1 MRSGIM
7 EYSGMVSV
15 WFGISESFEK
25 LEEYVDIEYTEDGD
39 SIDSK
44 FGTNFEFGYYDEDNI
59 EICFYEDPKN
69 NIDDILKD
77 FSYSE
82 VIIPDIKKLVKG
94 DNIAYW
100 INSVIVLY
108 DFQYNEKRVGNET
121 ENIEIKYIGT
131 VPYK

>member
-1 MRSGIM
+1 M
-7 EYSGMVSV
+7 EYSGVVSV
-15 WFGISESFEK
+15 WFGVSKSFEN
-25 LEEYVDIEYTEDGD
+25 LEEYVDIKYTEDGD

-59 EICFYEDPKN
+59 EICFYEKPKN
-69 NIDDILKD
+69 NIDDILND

-82 VIIPDIKKLVKG
+82 VIIPNIKELVNG
-94 DNIAYW
+94 DNLTYW

-108 DFQYNEKRVGNET
+108 DFQYDEAKSGGGT
-121 ENIEIKYIGT
+121 ENIEIKFIGI

>member
-1 MRSGIM
+1 M

-15 WFGISESFEK
+15 WFGDSKSFENI
-25 LEEYVDIEYTEDGD
+25 EEYVDIEYTEDGD

-59 EICFYEDPKN
+59 EICFCEDPQK
-69 NIDDILKD
+69 NIDDILND

-82 VIIPDIKKLVKG
+82 VIIPNIKELLNG
-94 DNIAYW
+94 DNLAYW
-100 INSVIVLY
+100 INSVILLY
-108 DFQYNEKRVGNET
+108 DFQYDEAKSGDET
-121 ENIEIKYIGT
+121 ENIEIKFIGT

>member
-1 MRSGIM
+1 M
-7 EYSGMVSV
+7 EYSGVVSV
-15 WFGISESFEK
+15 WFGVSKSFEN

-44 FGTNFEFGYYDEDNI
+44 FGINFEFGNYDEDNI
-59 EICFYEDPKN
+59 EICFYEEPKN
-69 NIDDILKD
+69 NIDDILND

-82 VIIPDIKKLVKG
+82 VIIPNIKELVNG
-94 DNIAYW
+94 DNLVYW

-108 DFQYNEKRVGNET
+108 DFQYDEAKSGDGT
-121 ENIEIKYIGT
+121 ENIEIKFIGT

>member
-1 MRSGIM
+1 M
-7 EYSGMVSV
+7 EYSGVASV
-15 WFGISESFEK
+15 WFGVSKSFEN

-39 SIDSK
+39 AIDSK

-59 EICFYEDPKN
+59 EICFYENPKN
-69 NIDDILKD
+69 NVDDILND

-82 VIIPDIKKLVKG
+82 LIIPKIKELINGDKL
-94 DNIAYW
+94 AYS

-108 DFQYNEKRVGNET
+108 DFQYNEAKCGVEF
-121 ENIEIKYIGT
+121 ENLEIKFIGT

>member
-1 MRSGIM
+1 M
-7 EYSGMVSV
+7 EYSSMVSV
-15 WFGISESFEK
+15 WFGVSKSFED

-59 EICFYEDPKN
+59 EICFYEESRN
-69 NIDDILKD
+69 NIDDILNG

-82 VIIPDIKKLVKG
+82 VIIPNIKELVNG
-94 DNIAYW
+94 DDLAYR
-100 INSVIVLY
+100 INTVIVLY
-108 DFQYNEKRVGNET
+108 NFQYNEAKSRDET
-121 ENIEIKYIGT
+121 ENIEVKLIGT

>member
-1 MRSGIM
+1 MRSDNM
-7 EYSGMVSV
+7 EYSGVASV
-15 WFGISESFEK
+15 WFGVSKSFEN

-39 SIDSK
+39 AIDSK

-59 EICFYEDPKN
+59 EICFYENPKN
-69 NIDDILKD
+69 NVDDILND

-82 VIIPDIKKLVKG
+82 LIIPKIKELINGDKL
-94 DNIAYW
+94 AYS

-108 DFQYNEKRVGNET
+108 DFQYNEAKSGVES
-121 ENIEIKYIGT
+121 ENLEIKFIGT

>member
-1 MRSGIM
+1 M
-7 EYSGMVSV
+7 EYSGVASV
-15 WFGISESFEK
+15 WFGVSKSFEN

-39 SIDSK
+39 AIDSK

-59 EICFYEDPKN
+59 EICFYENPKN
-69 NIDDILKD
+69 NVDDILND

-82 VIIPDIKKLVKG
+82 LIIPKIKELINGDKL
-94 DNIAYW
+94 AYS

-108 DFQYNEKRVGNET
+108 DFQYNEAKSGVES
-121 ENIEIKYIGT
+121 ENLEIKFIGT

>member
-1 MRSGIM
+1 M

-15 WFGISESFEK
+15 WFGVSKSFEN
-25 LEEYVDIEYTEDGD
+25 LEKYVDIEYTEDGD

-69 NIDDILKD
+69 NVDDILND

-82 VIIPDIKKLVKG
+82 LIIPKIKELING
-94 DNIAYW
+94 DNLAYS

-108 DFQYNEKRVGNET
+108 DFKYNEVKSGDES
-121 ENIEIKYIGT
+121 ENIEIKFIGT

>member
-1 MRSGIM
+1 M
-7 EYSGMVSV
+7 EYSVMVSV
-15 WFGISESFEK
+15 WFGVSKSFES

-44 FGTNFEFGYYDEDNI
+44 FGKNFEFDYYDEDNI

-69 NIDDILKD
+69 NVEDILKD

-82 VIIPDIKKLVKG
+82 LIIPKIKELINADNLV
-94 DNIAYW
+94 YS

-108 DFQYNEKRVGNET
+108 DFKYNEAKSEDES
-121 ENIEIKYIGT
+121 ENIEIKFIGN
-131 VPYK
+131 VLYK

>member
-1 MRSGIM
+1 M
-7 EYSGMVSV
+7 EYSGVASV
-15 WFGISESFEK
+15 WFGVSKSFEN

-39 SIDSK
+39 AIDSK

-59 EICFYEDPKN
+59 EICFYENPKN
-69 NIDDILKD
+69 NVDDISND

-82 VIIPDIKKLVKG
+82 LIIPKIKELINGDKL
-94 DNIAYW
+94 AYS

-108 DFQYNEKRVGNET
+108 DFQYNEAKSGVES
-121 ENIEIKYIGT
+121 ENLEIKFIGT

>member
-1 MRSGIM
+1 M

-15 WFGISESFEK
+15 WFGVSKSFEN

-59 EICFYEDPKN
+59 EICFYEEPKN
-69 NIDDILKD
+69 NIDDILND

-82 VIIPDIKKLVKG
+82 VIIPNIKELVNG
-94 DNIAYW
+94 DNLAYW

-108 DFQYNEKRVGNET
+108 DFQYDEAKVELKRK
-121 ENIEIKYIGT
+121 I
-131 VPYK
+131 